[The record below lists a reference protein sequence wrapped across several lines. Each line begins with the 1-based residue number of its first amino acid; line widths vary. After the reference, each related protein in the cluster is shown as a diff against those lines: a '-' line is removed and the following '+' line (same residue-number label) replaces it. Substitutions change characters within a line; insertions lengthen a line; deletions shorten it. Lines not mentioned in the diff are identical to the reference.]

1 MGIKVA
7 VLSFC
12 PKALISSAFWFLRY
26 LLLLGRMIAH
36 RQSSPQRHRIAVG
49 YRLFYGKLS
58 EMLKKIIM
66 QRIFTNKSDCV
77 VISAF

>member
-36 RQSSPQRHRIAVG
+36 RQSSPQRRRIAVG
-49 YRLFYGKLS
+49 YRLF
-58 EMLKKIIM
+58 
-66 QRIFTNKSDCV
+66 
-77 VISAF
+77 